1 MGRGG
6 LSSPG
11 WVRRGL
17 GYLHLALL
25 GGLKEALKE
34 LGKLFDDRK
43 KALHVVFKM
52 LEKNSQQ
59 AFPLL

>member
-1 MGRGG
+1 MGIYTSLCLEG
-6 LSSPG
+6 L
-11 WVRRGL
+11 R
-17 GYLHLALL
+17 
-25 GGLKEALKE
+25 K